1 MEGAAAVS
9 EETLPDATIVPMSD
23 SLRAGVIGFGL
34 AGRIFHASVI
44 EYTPG
49 IELAA
54 IVERSGN
61 AAAEAFPRART
72 VRSVEELL
80 EDPSI
85 GLCVV
90 ATPNDS
96 HVPLARQCLEA
107 GRNVVIDKPFA
118 LTSKEAEE
126 LGALAEERGLLI
138 SAFHNRRWDGDFLTL
153 QALIAAGELGR
164 VVSFESHFDRFR
176 AAPRLGAWR
185 ESGAPGGGI
194 LLDLAPHLIDQALVL
209 FGTPDTVW
217 AEVRTERPGAVTDDA
232 FDLHLG
238 YASGPSVWLRATMST
253 VTPGARFS
261 VHGTGGTWGASFL
274 KWGLDP
280 QEDALKAG
288 DTFATPRF
296 GYEPEQDWGTLARS
310 DAPPRSIKTE
320 PGDYRRY
327 YAAVGDGI
335 LKHQPPPVTARDAW
349 MVLRLMELARDSSAS
364 GETLPVD
371 DFPG

>member
-1 MEGAAAVS
+1 MMR
-9 EETLPDATIVPMSD
+9 MSD

-54 IVERSGN
+54 IVERSGS
-61 AAAEAFPRART
+61 AAAEAFPQART

-80 EDPSI
+80 EDRSI
-85 GLCVV
+85 ELCVV
-90 ATPNDS
+90 ATPNES

-118 LTSKEAEE
+118 LTSNEAAE
-126 LGALAEERGLLI
+126 LGALAEERGLLV

-153 QALIAAGELGR
+153 QALISTGELGR
-164 VVSFESHFDRFR
+164 VVSYESHFDRFR

-185 ESGAPGGGI
+185 ESGGPGGGI
-194 LLDLAPHLIDQALVL
+194 LFDLGPHLIDQALVL
-209 FGTPDTVW
+209 FGPPDSVW
-217 AEVRTERPGAVTDDA
+217 AEVRTERPGALTDDA
-232 FDLHLG
+232 FDLHLAYEG
-238 YASGPSVWLRATMST
+238 GPSVWLRATMST

-261 VHGTGGTWGASFL
+261 VHGTGLAGEGGEAGASFL

-288 DTFATPRF
+288 ETFATPNF
-296 GYEPEQDWGTLARS
+296 GHEPEAAWGTLARS
-310 DAPPRSIKTE
+310 DAPPRRIETE
-320 PGDYRRY
+320 PGNYRRY
-327 YAAVGDGI
+327 YAGVRDAIVEH
-335 LKHQPPPVTARDAW
+335 KAPPVTARDAW
-349 MVLRLMELARDSSAS
+349 MALRLIELARESSAS
-364 GETLPVD
+364 GRTLPFD
-371 DFPG
+371 ANAYPG